1 MSEELEQEVEIN
13 PIEQFIDAI
22 QAGNFNNSEKIFQDL
37 IGDKMN
43 SALEA
48 EKIAVAQ
55 NVYNQLDD
63 EDLDDEDLDDEDFDE
78 EDLDELD
85 LEDEEDFEDEEEE
98 IVS

>member
-63 EDLDDEDLDDEDFDE
+63 EDLDDEDFDE

-85 LEDEEDFEDEEEE
+85 LDEEDFEDEDEEEE